1 MSQIPEEELLAPGH
15 RACPGCG
22 SVLAVRYALKALG
35 KNTIVCAPTGC
46 MEVVTTP
53 YPETAWRV
61 PWIHVAFENAAA
73 VASGVQAGLKKL
85 GKHDIKVVAIGG
97 DGGTVD
103 IGLQA
108 LSGMV
113 ERNDNVVYICTD
125 NEAYMNCLSTSSLI
139 MTKEGLKKITEV
151 KEGDEVYAFDQRTHQ
166 PVLKKCIGVFD
177 NGEGE
182 VFELETFHHTIRA
195 TSNHPFYVLKRNAR
209 GKQNELVWKTF
220 SKLKVGDDVIVLK
233 NLDGGKSFRFDFKPT
248 QKGDYKVSHLNEIN
262 LPRYSSPALMKY
274 LGIWVGDGWVRLEK
288 GEVGFA
294 LPKGSKGRR
303 ELIQLHS
310 ALFGGKIR
318 TDGMYVYINSVNLAR
333 FIHSLHFG
341 FGAKSKTI
349 PPWVFTLPKEEKEA
363 FVDGLMLSDGYKKDN
378 SFRYVSA
385 SYELLRHLRL
395 FLQIMGYRVGKIH
408 WQEIKKGRKC
418 VRRRLLKDTAFG
430 YICFSK
436 RKKWNVKKYPS
447 QYKYQNFLI
456 ENGHFEM
463 EKIKKIK
470 LVGKEPTLDLRVEDE
485 HNFIADGIVV
495 HNTGIQRS
503 GSTPFAA
510 WTTTTPVGKVK
521 RGEDRPKKNMLAIIN
536 AHGAPYVAA
545 ASIGYPFD
553 LIKKVKK
560 AASIEGSTYIHAH
573 CPCGPGWRFDS
584 SKTIEIAKLAVL
596 TGMWNLYEI
605 ERGEFKLTFKPPK
618 RRPVADYLKVQG
630 RFRHLTDEEIA
641 EIQRTVDEECKRLG
655 IE

>member
-1 MSQIPEEELLAPGH
+1 
-15 RACPGCG
+15 
-22 SVLAVRYALKALG
+22 
-35 KNTIVCAPTGC
+35 

-61 PWIHVAFENAAA
+61 PWIHVAFENVAA

-85 GKHDIKVVAIGG
+85 GKRDIKVVAIGG

-125 NEAYMNCLSTSSLI
+125 NEAYM
-139 MTKEGLKKITEV
+139 
-151 KEGDEVYAFDQRTHQ
+151 
-166 PVLKKCIGVFD
+166 
-177 NGEGE
+177 
-182 VFELETFHHTIRA
+182 
-195 TSNHPFYVLKRNAR
+195 
-209 GKQNELVWKTF
+209 
-220 SKLKVGDDVIVLK
+220 
-233 NLDGGKSFRFDFKPT
+233 
-248 QKGDYKVSHLNEIN
+248 
-262 LPRYSSPALMKY
+262 
-274 LGIWVGDGWVRLEK
+274 
-288 GEVGFA
+288 
-294 LPKGSKGRR
+294 
-303 ELIQLHS
+303 
-310 ALFGGKIR
+310 
-318 TDGMYVYINSVNLAR
+318 
-333 FIHSLHFG
+333 
-341 FGAKSKTI
+341 
-349 PPWVFTLPKEEKEA
+349 
-363 FVDGLMLSDGYKKDN
+363 
-378 SFRYVSA
+378 
-385 SYELLRHLRL
+385 
-395 FLQIMGYRVGKIH
+395 
-408 WQEIKKGRKC
+408 
-418 VRRRLLKDTAFG
+418 
-430 YICFSK
+430 
-436 RKKWNVKKYPS
+436 
-447 QYKYQNFLI
+447 
-456 ENGHFEM
+456 
-463 EKIKKIK
+463 
-470 LVGKEPTLDLRVEDE
+470 
-485 HNFIADGIVV
+485 
-495 HNTGIQRS
+495 NTGIQRS

-596 TGMWNLYEI
+596 TGIWNLYEI

-641 EIQRTVDEECKRLG
+641 EIQRMVDEECKRLG

>member
-1 MSQIPEEELLAPGH
+1 MNQISEEELLAPGH

-22 SVLAVRYALKALG
+22 NVLAIRYALKALG
-35 KNTIVCAPTGC
+35 KNIIVCAPTGC

-61 PWIHVAFENAAA
+61 PWIHVAFENVAA

-85 GKHDIKVVAIGG
+85 GKRDIKVVAIGG

-125 NEAYMNCLSTSSLI
+125 NEAYM
-139 MTKEGLKKITEV
+139 
-151 KEGDEVYAFDQRTHQ
+151 
-166 PVLKKCIGVFD
+166 
-177 NGEGE
+177 
-182 VFELETFHHTIRA
+182 
-195 TSNHPFYVLKRNAR
+195 
-209 GKQNELVWKTF
+209 
-220 SKLKVGDDVIVLK
+220 
-233 NLDGGKSFRFDFKPT
+233 
-248 QKGDYKVSHLNEIN
+248 
-262 LPRYSSPALMKY
+262 
-274 LGIWVGDGWVRLEK
+274 
-288 GEVGFA
+288 
-294 LPKGSKGRR
+294 
-303 ELIQLHS
+303 
-310 ALFGGKIR
+310 
-318 TDGMYVYINSVNLAR
+318 
-333 FIHSLHFG
+333 
-341 FGAKSKTI
+341 
-349 PPWVFTLPKEEKEA
+349 
-363 FVDGLMLSDGYKKDN
+363 
-378 SFRYVSA
+378 
-385 SYELLRHLRL
+385 
-395 FLQIMGYRVGKIH
+395 
-408 WQEIKKGRKC
+408 
-418 VRRRLLKDTAFG
+418 
-430 YICFSK
+430 
-436 RKKWNVKKYPS
+436 
-447 QYKYQNFLI
+447 
-456 ENGHFEM
+456 
-463 EKIKKIK
+463 
-470 LVGKEPTLDLRVEDE
+470 
-485 HNFIADGIVV
+485 
-495 HNTGIQRS
+495 NTGIQRS

-536 AHGAPYVAA
+536 AHGAPYIAA

-596 TGMWNLYEI
+596 TGIWNLYEI

-641 EIQRTVDEECKRLG
+641 EIQRMVDEECKRLG

>member
-1 MSQIPEEELLAPGH
+1 LLAPGH

-22 SVLAVRYALKALG
+22 NVLAIRYALKALG
-35 KNTIVCAPTGC
+35 KNIIVCAPTGC

-61 PWIHVAFENAAA
+61 PWIHVAFENVAA

-85 GKHDIKVVAIGG
+85 GKRDIKVVAIGG

-125 NEAYMNCLSTSSLI
+125 NEAYM
-139 MTKEGLKKITEV
+139 
-151 KEGDEVYAFDQRTHQ
+151 
-166 PVLKKCIGVFD
+166 
-177 NGEGE
+177 
-182 VFELETFHHTIRA
+182 
-195 TSNHPFYVLKRNAR
+195 
-209 GKQNELVWKTF
+209 
-220 SKLKVGDDVIVLK
+220 
-233 NLDGGKSFRFDFKPT
+233 
-248 QKGDYKVSHLNEIN
+248 
-262 LPRYSSPALMKY
+262 
-274 LGIWVGDGWVRLEK
+274 
-288 GEVGFA
+288 
-294 LPKGSKGRR
+294 
-303 ELIQLHS
+303 
-310 ALFGGKIR
+310 
-318 TDGMYVYINSVNLAR
+318 
-333 FIHSLHFG
+333 
-341 FGAKSKTI
+341 
-349 PPWVFTLPKEEKEA
+349 
-363 FVDGLMLSDGYKKDN
+363 
-378 SFRYVSA
+378 
-385 SYELLRHLRL
+385 
-395 FLQIMGYRVGKIH
+395 
-408 WQEIKKGRKC
+408 
-418 VRRRLLKDTAFG
+418 
-430 YICFSK
+430 
-436 RKKWNVKKYPS
+436 
-447 QYKYQNFLI
+447 
-456 ENGHFEM
+456 
-463 EKIKKIK
+463 
-470 LVGKEPTLDLRVEDE
+470 
-485 HNFIADGIVV
+485 
-495 HNTGIQRS
+495 NTGIQRS

-630 RFRHLTDEEIA
+630 RFRHLTDEETA
-641 EIQRTVDEECKRLG
+641 EIQRMVDEECKRLG